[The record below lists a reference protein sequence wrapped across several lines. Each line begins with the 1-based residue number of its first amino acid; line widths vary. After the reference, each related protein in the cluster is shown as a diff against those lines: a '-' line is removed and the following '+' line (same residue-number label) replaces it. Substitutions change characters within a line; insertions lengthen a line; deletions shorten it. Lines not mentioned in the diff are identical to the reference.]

1 MKLRVLGAVL
11 AALTFALACATTAPA
26 AFDPVGSGKTKLVLD
41 KSFVSFLKKDGLQLS
56 AKSGA
61 KRKGSAI
68 VLPVSGGNFDS
79 TIGKGEITQVGT
91 LLFKGSHGQVPLRDI
106 TVKAKHSPLIAK
118 VGGSQ
123 LKVASAAKLSS
134 VRSGFGAKFSA
145 KPLKLTAKVATRL
158 NKKLRPEAPF
168 VAGQTLG
175 SLVSTPQPKLATVL
189 ESGRATFVFDGGF
202 LAKLESRFV
211 SVNPIFP
218 AEHQGPTYT
227 FPIIVGGLLAPS
239 GSEGTLRTGGTVEL
253 LQLGGGQIFWKELWL
268 DMGAKVDSAEVDVE
282 PTPAF
287 PGKLGRIGVFG
298 LTGGAIASDAKVR
311 SVSLSGGP
319 LVLEAQTAKTLNDTF
334 NEGKELFKAGEAAGS
349 LSFTALLQ

>member
-1 MKLRVLGAVL
+1 M
-11 AALTFALACATTAPA
+11 P
-26 AFDPVGSGKTKLVLD
+26 PS
-41 KSFVSFLKKDGLQLS
+41 SKKDGLQLT
-56 AKSGA
+56 AKQGA
-61 KRKGSAI
+61 KRRGGSI
-68 VLPVSGGNFDS
+68 VLPINGGNFDA

-91 LLFKGSHGQVPLRDI
+91 LVFGGSHGKVPLREI
-106 TVKAKHSPLIAK
+106 TVKAKHSPLVAK

-158 NKKLRPEAPF
+158 NKKLRPAVPF
-168 VAGQTLG
+168 AAGQALG
-175 SLVSTPQPKLATVL
+175 SLTSTPQPKVATVL
-189 ESGRATFVFDGGF
+189 ESGRATFVFDPAF

-218 AEHQGPTYT
+218 AEHQGPTFT
-227 FPIIVGGLLAPS
+227 FPIVVGGQIAPN

-253 LQLGGGQIFWKELWL
+253 LQLGAGQVFWKELWL

-287 PGKLGRIGVFG
+287 PGKLGRVGVFD
-298 LTGGAIASDAKVR
+298 LTGGAIASDPKAR
-311 SVSLSGGP
+311 SVTLSGGQ
-319 LVLEAQTAKTLNDTF
+319 LVLEAQTAKTLNDAF

-349 LSFTALLQ
+349 LSFTALVQ